1 MSDTDHAHGSVFGDG
16 ASALSRRGFL
26 TGAGLGV
33 AGVAGFAAMPPGDA
47 HGDAIPNHIVPF
59 DGPHQAGI
67 TTAAQDRM
75 HFVSLDVL
83 AGTTRED
90 LQEMLRTWT
99 AMARRMTQGLEAVE
113 DGAVGGGQY
122 AVAPDT
128 GEALDLPAANLTI
141 TIGFGPSLFDE
152 RFGLAAAKP
161 AELNDLPHFSGD
173 MLNEA
178 ISRGDICLQACADD
192 PQVAVHA
199 VRVLIKEGT
208 GKVAVRWS
216 QLGFGR
222 TSSTTQAQA
231 TPRNLFGFKDGTN
244 NLKVEDE
251 NLVNE
256 HVWVHAPGQWMDG
269 GSYLITRRI
278 RMLIENWD
286 RQVLKD
292 QEETF
297 GRDKLEGAPLGR
309 THEFDELPLDEYVG
323 TDGPVIPADAH
334 ARLAHHSE
342 NNGARM
348 LRRGYNFIDGS
359 DGFGHLDAGLFFIAF
374 VADPDKD
381 FIPVQSKLAKGDKMN
396 EYVRYESSAIFAC
409 PGGVTGE
416 KDYWGSKLFEQ
427 TA

>member
-1 MSDTDHAHGSVFGDG
+1 MNNAEI
-16 ASALSRRGFL
+16 SRRGFL
-26 TGAGLGV
+26 AGAGLGV
-33 AGVAGFAAMPPGDA
+33 AGVAGFSVMPSGPSAQA
-47 HGDAIPNHIVPF
+47 HIPNHVVDF
-59 DGPHQAGI
+59 DGIHQAGI

-75 HFVSLDVL
+75 HFVSFDVL
-83 AGTTRED
+83 DGTTRAD
-90 LQEMLRTWT
+90 LQDLFKTWT
-99 AMARRMTQGLEAVE
+99 AMARRMTEGELATE
-113 DGAVGGGQY
+113 DGAVGGGDFW
-122 AVAPDT
+122 VATDT
-128 GEALDLPAANLTI
+128 GEAMDLPAANLTI
-141 TIGFGPSLFDE
+141 TIGFGPSLFDD
-152 RFGLAAAKP
+152 RFGFASAKP

-173 MLNEA
+173 A
-178 ISRGDICLQACADD
+178 IDEKISKGDICIQACADD

-199 VRVLIKEGT
+199 VRVLAKEGT

-222 TSSTTQAQA
+222 TSSTTEAQK

-244 NLKVEDE
+244 NLRVEYTD
-251 NLVNE
+251 LVDK
-256 HVWVHAPGQWMDG
+256 HVWVHEPGDWMNN
-269 GSYLITRRI
+269 GSFLITRRI

-309 THEFDELPLDEYVG
+309 SNEYDELPLDEYVG
-323 TDGPVIPADAH
+323 TDGPVIPNDAH

-348 LRRGYNFIDGS
+348 LRRGYNFVDGS
-359 DGFGHLDAGLFFIAF
+359 DGFGHLNAGLFFIAF
-374 VADPDKD
+374 VASPERD
-381 FIPVQSKLAKGDKMN
+381 FIPVQSKLSKGDKMN

-409 PGGVTGE
+409 PGGVEGPD
-416 KDYWGSKLFEQ
+416 DYWGKKLFEQ